1 MNYHLLSF
9 YYLSR
14 AALYLNLVL
23 DPFYMVPN
31 PDSIQ
36 INPNPDQANFYAHTQ
51 LFVFCVAFQYKDFA
65 CHDFVFNSLFLEMST

>member
-1 MNYHLLSF
+1 
-9 YYLSR
+9 
-14 AALYLNLVL
+14 
-23 DPFYMVPN
+23 MVPN

-36 INPNPDQANFYAHTQ
+36 INSNPDQANFYAHTQ